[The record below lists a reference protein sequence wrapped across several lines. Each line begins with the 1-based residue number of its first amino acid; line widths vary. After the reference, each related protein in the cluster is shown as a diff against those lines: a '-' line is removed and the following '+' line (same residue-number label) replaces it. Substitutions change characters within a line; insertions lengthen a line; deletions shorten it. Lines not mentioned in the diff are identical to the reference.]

1 MSYEVS
7 GRTRE
12 VQVSWQP
19 ILNNAECCNSVI
31 DLSSRSLYDS
41 QLLEDCKN
49 DREVMS
55 YAGIK
60 KFVTQSSSY
69 I

>member
-19 ILNNAECCNSVI
+19 ILNAECCNSVI

-55 YAGIK
+55 YDGIN

-69 I
+69 K